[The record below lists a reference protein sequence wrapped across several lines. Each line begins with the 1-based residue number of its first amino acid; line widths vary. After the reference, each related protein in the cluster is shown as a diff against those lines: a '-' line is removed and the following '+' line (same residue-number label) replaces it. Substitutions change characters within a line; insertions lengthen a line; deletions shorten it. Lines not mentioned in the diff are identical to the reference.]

1 MAYSSGGLI
10 EATDY
15 NNLING
21 SNQLNTVW
29 ATGSGSAGYG
39 QTAVAAVS
47 ATNTV
52 TATQW
57 ASLVNTLNNARTHQS
72 GSGSGISA
80 PTAGTTITYLSTLQ
94 TAVNTSY
101 SSRLSA
107 ATQGTLATTTLTAYN
122 ITGGT
127 GTFSGTKAMTFT
139 WASGNAARYFFN
151 CGGSIGWNI
160 TGVTNNNGTLR
171 SADLVTNLGTN
182 LKGGIMTNSA
192 SSYTGTGGG
201 TRTTNSYGY
210 WNLLTTDQTG
220 SQVYSSNYR
229 YEYNS
234 DYTYFNMKTSTAN
247 VGGNGDNGLTIT
259 ITIGWS
265 MLSTYVG
272 LNDAVDVTMSWNGTY
287 TPPETTYLSA
297 SWGNPTIAAV

>member
-1 MAYSSGGLI
+1 MAYSAGGLI

-39 QTAVAAVS
+39 QTAVGAVAS
-47 ATNTV
+47 TNTV

-57 ASLVNTLNNARTHQS
+57 ASLINTLNNARNHQS
-72 GSGSGISA
+72 GAGSGISA
-80 PTAGTTITYLSTLQ
+80 PTAGTTITYLATLQ
-94 TAVNTSY
+94 TAVNTAY
-101 SSRLSA
+101 SSRLTA
-107 ATQGTLATTTLTAYN
+107 ATTGTLATTTLTPFQ
-122 ITGGT
+122 ITGGPAA
-127 GTFSGTKAMTFT
+127 FSGTKAMTFT

-151 CGGSIGWNI
+151 CGGRIGWNI

-182 LKGGIMTNSA
+182 LAGGAMFNSS
-192 SSYTGTGGG
+192 SSYTGSGGG
-201 TRTTNSYGY
+201 ARTTNSIGY
-210 WNLLTTDQTG
+210 WGLTTSDQLG
-220 SQVYSSNYR
+220 SQIYSSNYR

-259 ITIGWS
+259 ITIGWV
-265 MLSTYVG
+265 MASTYTG
-272 LNDAVDVTMSWNGTY
+272 LNDNVDVTMSWNGTY

-297 SWGNPTIAAV
+297 SWGNPTIVAI